1 MTNKSV
7 PTYPVYQ
14 LLDRSAQD
22 FPDNKAFDFLGK
34 SFSWKELH
42 SASNAF
48 AKGLQLAEVKQGTKI
63 GLFLPNCPQFLI
75 AYYGALKAGMTV
87 VNYNPLYSE
96 RDLAFQIEDSET
108 DILVTL
114 DLTATY
120 DKAAIMLDQTRLQH
134 IVVCRF
140 IDVLPFPKNLLF
152 PVLKSREIANWPR
165 NDDHSGFDDI
175 IANDGIPEPVAV
187 DVRNDVAL
195 LQYTGGT
202 TGQPKGAM
210 LTHQN
215 LSANVEQ
222 CLIAFDGVKMGQ
234 EKMLAVIPFFHV
246 FAMTVAM
253 NLAVRIGAEIIATP
267 RFEMNDTLKIIHKK
281 KPTCFPAVP
290 AIYNGIANC
299 PQRKKYNLT
308 SLDRCISGGAPLP
321 VDVKKTFESETGCIL
336 VEGYGL
342 TETSPVAAVNPLN
355 GLNKAASIGLP
366 LTNTKLILID
376 PDTGEKVK
384 LGDKGEVCIKGP
396 QVMKGYWKNEE
407 ATKDCFYDDGYFRTG
422 DIAYEDE
429 DGYFFIVDRI
439 KDLIITNGYNVYPRH
454 VEEAIYDH
462 PDVEECI
469 VGGLP
474 DKDRG
479 EIVKAWVKLKDGI
492 DPMTQDDMIAFLK
505 DKLAPMQ
512 MPKKIEFRDTELPKT
527 MIGKLS
533 RKDVIAEE
541 LGS

>member
-175 IANDGIPEPVAV
+175 IANDGIP
-187 DVRNDVAL
+187 
-195 LQYTGGT
+195 
-202 TGQPKGAM
+202 
-210 LTHQN
+210 
-215 LSANVEQ
+215 
-222 CLIAFDGVKMGQ
+222 
-234 EKMLAVIPFFHV
+234 
-246 FAMTVAM
+246 
-253 NLAVRIGAEIIATP
+253 
-267 RFEMNDTLKIIHKK
+267 
-281 KPTCFPAVP
+281 
-290 AIYNGIANC
+290 
-299 PQRKKYNLT
+299 
-308 SLDRCISGGAPLP
+308 
-321 VDVKKTFESETGCIL
+321 
-336 VEGYGL
+336 
-342 TETSPVAAVNPLN
+342 
-355 GLNKAASIGLP
+355 
-366 LTNTKLILID
+366 
-376 PDTGEKVK
+376 
-384 LGDKGEVCIKGP
+384 
-396 QVMKGYWKNEE
+396 
-407 ATKDCFYDDGYFRTG
+407 
-422 DIAYEDE
+422 
-429 DGYFFIVDRI
+429 
-439 KDLIITNGYNVYPRH
+439 
-454 VEEAIYDH
+454 
-462 PDVEECI
+462 
-469 VGGLP
+469 
-474 DKDRG
+474 
-479 EIVKAWVKLKDGI
+479 
-492 DPMTQDDMIAFLK
+492 
-505 DKLAPMQ
+505 
-512 MPKKIEFRDTELPKT
+512 
-527 MIGKLS
+527 
-533 RKDVIAEE
+533 
-541 LGS
+541 